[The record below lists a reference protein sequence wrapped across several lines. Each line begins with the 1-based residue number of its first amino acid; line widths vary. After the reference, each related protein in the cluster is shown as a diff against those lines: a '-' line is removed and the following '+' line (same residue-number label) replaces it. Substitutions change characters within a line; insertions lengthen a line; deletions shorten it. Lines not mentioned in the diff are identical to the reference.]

1 MYKLKHEPKARE
13 LKNIENYHNTH
24 YVDYCK
30 VWFNNG
36 EKGEYENNC
45 SVIYYNAEEKYYI
58 VDFYNPIIGR
68 GTGQFGAMGIIR
80 AKRIIQQIKKDLT
93 NKN

>member
-13 LKNIENYHNTH
+13 LKKIEEHHNTH

-30 VWFNNG
+30 VWFDNG
-36 EKGEYENNC
+36 EKGEYKNDC
-45 SVIYYNAEEKYYI
+45 PIIRYHDDRKCYI
-58 VDFYNPIIGR
+58 IDFYNPIIGR

-80 AKRIIQQIKKDLT
+80 AKRIIRQVKKT
-93 NKN
+93 